1 MDHSPDTRSSHYYY
15 SRAVTGL
22 VVVIVGVLF
31 LLRNFGVPLPFWDL
45 HNWWALFI
53 LLGAVPPLGYALAR
67 LRQVGRLDAG
77 VLHGFLSAAV
87 VVMVALIFLLDLSWE
102 RWWPLFVIYG
112 GLWMMVRGE
121 RRWRR
126 DD

>member
-1 MDHSPDTRSSHYYY
+1 MDSNPDTRPSHYYY

-31 LLRNFGVPLPFWDL
+31 LLRNFGVPLPFWGV

-53 LLGAVPPLGYALAR
+53 LLGAVPPLSYALAR
-67 LRQVGRLDAG
+67 LRQVGRVDAG
-77 VLHGFLSAAV
+77 VLHGFLSATV

-102 RWWPLFVIYG
+102 RWWPLFVIYC

-126 DD
+126 DG